1 MTYRLTSV
9 SNQDFSE
16 AENGGAIGLDIN
28 HPGGRNTEE
37 DHRHFPEEVKEEEVW
52 PVENIDVNSTI
63 DLFYPKKK
71 RKSDVTTSSA
81 TTMTPTIERSN
92 RNNNTE
98 KRTIRKEVNRIEF
111 LDYEETESSR
121 YQRDQSKKVDQGI
134 SRIQDDPK
142 DDSTVT
148 IVPPRSHQRIPIDV
162 TTSRDFS
169 VLAGS
174 TSLFESRLENSVTV
188 KATYLELRHENELDQ
203 DIDHGHFESSSL
215 RSIDNSPSQYL
226 RSTESIERKDFNDI
240 RAISFQVPK
249 PEMFEELNVDE
260 KERDRSIES
269 LVKSVRNS
277 NHDIDPT
284 KVEDP
289 LKMIPETR
297 KDHRSRLMNELLIPV
312 NEKSTKAF
320 YEIKPS
326 VKTELER
333 NNDGGKFILPS
344 VDSAI
349 GKFGPYFVDGDREI
363 NVTARIGST
372 VGLDCKIGL
381 LGDKKVTWV
390 QQDKDSFRLLT
401 VGRIPYSVDQRI
413 SLHYRYPSNWRLQI
427 LYASPRDSGLY
438 KCQVSTHPPLVKKI
452 NVIVTGNIRGR
463 DGNFNVLVEER
474 SLVLTPVMEK
484 LP

>member
-1 MTYRLTSV
+1 
-9 SNQDFSE
+9 
-16 AENGGAIGLDIN
+16 
-28 HPGGRNTEE
+28 
-37 DHRHFPEEVKEEEVW
+37 
-52 PVENIDVNSTI
+52 
-63 DLFYPKKK
+63 
-71 RKSDVTTSSA
+71 
-81 TTMTPTIERSN
+81 MTPTIERSN

-284 KVEDP
+284 KIEDP

-297 KDHRSRLMNELLIPV
+297 KDHRSRLMNELLIPA

-333 NNDGGKFILPS
+333 NNDGHNNNKNKNNNNNSNNNGSNRRQSIITSTQKTLLGGKFILPS

-452 NVIVTGNIRGR
+452 NVIVTDRN
-463 DGNFNVLVEER
+463 
-474 SLVLTPVMEK
+474 
-484 LP
+484 